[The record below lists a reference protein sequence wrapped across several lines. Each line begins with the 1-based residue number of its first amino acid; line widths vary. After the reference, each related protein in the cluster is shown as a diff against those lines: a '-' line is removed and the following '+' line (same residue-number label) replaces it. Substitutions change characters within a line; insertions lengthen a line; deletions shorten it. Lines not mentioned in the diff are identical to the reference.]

1 MNIKLKPIDL
11 QNQIEIVEKLV
22 KIQEII
28 DLRKK
33 QISQM
38 DELIQAKFVEMF
50 GLPEQKKYPE
60 KTLVEI
66 AKNSKYSI
74 KRGPF
79 GGSLKKEEFVEKGY
93 LVYEQKHVIQ
103 NDFQYEKYY
112 ISEKKYKEME
122 MFKVE
127 PGDLLISCSG
137 TLGKIAEVPENA
149 KEGIINQALL
159 KVSLNPQI
167 MNNIYFITLFRNEQI
182 QNLLFGC
189 SRGSGISNF
198 PSMTEIKKLKFL
210 CPPIE
215 KQKQFQYMVGNIEKS
230 EESLKNNLKEME
242 KIQESLMSQY
252 FEE

>member
-50 GLPEQKKYPE
+50 GLPEQKNYPE

-112 ISEKKYKEME
+112 ISEK
-122 MFKVE
+122 
-127 PGDLLISCSG
+127 
-137 TLGKIAEVPENA
+137 N
-149 KEGIINQALL
+149 
-159 KVSLNPQI
+159 
-167 MNNIYFITLFRNEQI
+167 
-182 QNLLFGC
+182 
-189 SRGSGISNF
+189 
-198 PSMTEIKKLKFL
+198 IKKWKCLKL
-210 CPPIE
+210 
-215 KQKQFQYMVGNIEKS
+215 S
-230 EESLKNNLKEME
+230 
-242 KIQESLMSQY
+242 QETY
-252 FEE
+252 